1 MSSTPPPPDSDEAL
15 VGASWALRQR
25 AEAMTRRSAAHSPG
39 YIESLTR
46 EEADR
51 MLRELL
57 QIELEMQNEALIA
70 AQISVEVSRDRF
82 VDLYECA
89 PVGYLTLTDR
99 GLIADINQAGAALL
113 GAEPRKLLQQPFARF
128 VSQDDA
134 DRWHLHFVSVMKSD
148 GKLKCDL
155 ALHPREGVPA
165 FAQLDSLRL
174 IKDGQAPE
182 VRVVLT
188 DITERKQAESVRA
201 ASEGELRMAN
211 ENMKLAERAANAG
224 AYSWNFKTGETKW
237 SDEFFRLFG
246 LNRSSNK
253 ASYETW
259 QAALHPDDLQKAEL
273 EIAEAIRDRKP
284 FVQEYRVALPGGAPA
299 GFLVTVIRGT
309 MTLGCRKAWSAFA

>member
-1 MSSTPPPPDSDEAL
+1 MSSKPPPPDSDEAL
-15 VGASWALRQR
+15 VGASRALRQR
-25 AEAMTRRSAAHSPG
+25 AEAMTRRSADHSPG
-39 YIESLTR
+39 YIESMTR

-51 MLRELL
+51 TLRDLL
-57 QIELEMQNEALIA
+57 QIELGMQNEELIATQIALEMQNEELIA
-70 AQISVEVSRDRF
+70 TRIAVEGSRDRF

-148 GKLKCDL
+148 GKLNCDL

-165 FAQLDSLRL
+165 FARLDSLRL
-174 IKDGQAPE
+174 IKDGQAPA

-188 DITERKQAESVRA
+188 DITERKQAESLRA

-284 FVQEYRVALPGGAPA
+284 
-299 GFLVTVIRGT
+299 
-309 MTLGCRKAWSAFA
+309 